1 MTALFLSSLAL
12 GIAFCA
18 PPGIITAEAVRRG
31 LAQGFRPAL
40 WVELGSLIGDAT
52 WAIIALVGVAFL
64 VQNAVARLVLGVIG
78 TLFLLHLASSA
89 IWSAKQGAVP
99 QSKNAMQRGD
109 FATGAI
115 LSLANPFA
123 VAFWL
128 GIGSS
133 TITTHVPN
141 PHLIHFVIFFCAF
154 MLGGLAWCFFLAGL
168 ITWGRRFVNPT
179 FFRGVN
185 FLCGLLLGYFGL
197 QLFWSTL
204 QGLLI

>member
-1 MTALFLSSLAL
+1 MTTLFLSSLVL

-31 LAQGFRPAL
+31 LARGFGPAL

-52 WAIIALVGVAFL
+52 WAIITLAGAAFV
-64 VQNAVARLVLGVIG
+64 VQNAVARLVLGLVG
-78 TLFLLHLASSA
+78 TSFLLYLAWSA
-89 IWSAKQGAVP
+89 LVSAKQDGVP
-99 QSKNAMQRGD
+99 QPKPATARSD
-109 FATGAI
+109 FAAGAF
-115 LSLANPFA
+115 LSLGNPFA
-123 VAFWL
+123 IAFWL
-128 GIGSS
+128 GVGSS

-141 PHLIHFVIFFCAF
+141 PQLIHFVIFFCAF

-185 FLCGLLLGYFGL
+185 FLCGLFLGYFGL
-197 QLFWSTL
+197 QLLWSTL
-204 QGLLI
+204 HGLLV